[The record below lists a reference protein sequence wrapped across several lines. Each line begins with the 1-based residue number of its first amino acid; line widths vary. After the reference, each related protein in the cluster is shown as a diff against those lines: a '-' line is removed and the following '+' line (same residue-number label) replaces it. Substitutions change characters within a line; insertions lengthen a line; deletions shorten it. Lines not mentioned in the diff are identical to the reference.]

1 MTFIFRA
8 LNVIQYILQ
17 NVVIFVKKNKTF
29 KKICKF
35 ELFFEIQKHEVGIS
49 SNELLRIQSW
59 IYFSLLLLIAH
70 HSKKINFN
78 RILKK
83 SKIFL
88 KKLIF
93 LLKLLILILITNF

>member
-1 MTFIFRA
+1 MKVAIIGGGA
-8 LNVIQYILQ
+8 AGMGCAYLLD
-17 NVVIFVKKNKTF
+17 K
-29 KKICKF
+29 
-35 ELFFEIQKHEVGIS
+35 KHEVGIS

-59 IYFSLLLLIAH
+59 IYFTLLLLIAH

>member
-17 NVVIFVKKNKTF
+17 NVVIFVKKNKKF

-49 SNELLRIQSW
+49 SNELLRIQS
-59 IYFSLLLLIAH
+59 
-70 HSKKINFN
+70 
-78 RILKK
+78 
-83 SKIFL
+83 
-88 KKLIF
+88 
-93 LLKLLILILITNF
+93 